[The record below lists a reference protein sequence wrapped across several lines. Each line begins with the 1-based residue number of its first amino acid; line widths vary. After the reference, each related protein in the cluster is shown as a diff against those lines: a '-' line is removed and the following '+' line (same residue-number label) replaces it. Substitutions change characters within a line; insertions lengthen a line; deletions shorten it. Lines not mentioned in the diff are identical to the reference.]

1 MKRIIPKFLI
11 VPVALLMA
19 SCDSTEDKSDAYGN
33 FEATEITVSAQAQGE
48 LKAFDVE
55 KGAELKEGQML
66 GYVDTSSLHLQRK
79 ELLAQK
85 QSVKTKFSN
94 LDAQIDVQEQQLENA
109 KIQLNRIKKL
119 HADNAATEQ
128 KLDDIEGKVKT
139 LEKQIRS
146 VRVRKK
152 GIRSELDIL
161 DTKMAQVEDKIDKAM
176 IKNPVKGTVI
186 NKFAEKGE
194 LVAPG
199 KSLYKVAAL
208 DEMELKVY
216 ISGAQLPHVKIG
228 QQVEVLIDE
237 NKTENRSLTGTV
249 SWIADD
255 AEFTPKVIQ
264 TKEERVKLVYA
275 VKIRVPNDGSLKIGM
290 PGEANF

>member
-1 MKRIIPKFLI
+1 MKRIGFKLLIIPI
-11 VPVALLMA
+11 ALSLA
-19 SCDSTEDKSDAYGN
+19 SCNSNEDKSDAYGN

-48 LKAFDVE
+48 LKAFDVK

-79 ELLAQK
+79 QLLAQK
-85 QSVKTKFSN
+85 QSVKTKLNN
-94 LDAQIDVQEQQLENA
+94 LDAQIDVRQQQLENA
-109 KIQLNRIKKL
+109 KIQLNRIKNM
-119 HADNAATEQ
+119 HADNAATQ
-128 KLDDIEGKVKT
+128 QQLDDIEGKVKT
-139 LEKQIRS
+139 LKKQIRS
-146 VRVRKK
+146 VRIQKQ
-152 GIRSELDIL
+152 GIRSELDVL

-186 NKFAEKGE
+186 NKFVEKGE

-208 DEMELKVY
+208 DEMKLKVY

-228 QQVEVLIDE
+228 QKVEVLIDE
-237 NKTENRSLTGTV
+237 SKTENRKLSGTV

>member
-1 MKRIIPKFLI
+1 MKRIITKLLI
-11 VPVALLMA
+11 IPIALLLV
-19 SCDSTEDKSDAYGN
+19 SCDSNEDKSDAYGN

-48 LKAFDVE
+48 LKAFDVK
-55 KGAELKEGQML
+55 KGAELKEDQML

-79 ELLAQK
+79 QLLAQK
-85 QSVKTKFSN
+85 QSVKTKLNN
-94 LDAQIDVQEQQLENA
+94 LDAQIDVQQQQLENA
-109 KIQLNRIKKL
+109 EIQFNRIKKM
-119 HADNAATEQ
+119 HADNAATQ
-128 KLDDIEGKVKT
+128 QQLDDIQGKVKT
-139 LEKQIRS
+139 LKKQIRS
-146 VRVRKK
+146 VQVQKQ
-152 GIRSELDIL
+152 GIRSELDVL
-161 DTKMAQVEDKIDKAM
+161 DTKLAQVDDKIDKAL
-176 IKNPVKGTVI
+176 IQNPVKGTVI
-186 NKFAEKGE
+186 NKFAEKKE
-194 LVAPG
+194 LVNPG
-199 KSLYKVAAL
+199 KSLYKVAVL

-228 QQVEVLIDE
+228 QKVEVLIDE
-237 NKTENRSLTGTV
+237 NKIENRKLSGTV

>member
-1 MKRIIPKFLI
+1 MTRIITKLLI
-11 VPVALLMA
+11 IPIALLLV
-19 SCDSTEDKSDAYGN
+19 SCDSNEDNSDAYGN

-48 LKAFDVE
+48 LKAFDVK
-55 KGAELKEGQML
+55 KGAELEEGQML
-66 GYVDTSSLHLQRK
+66 GYVDTSSLHLQRNQ
-79 ELLAQK
+79 LLAQK
-85 QSVKTKFSN
+85 QSVKTKLNN
-94 LDAQIDVQEQQLENA
+94 LDAQIDVQQQQLENA
-109 KIQLNRIKKL
+109 KIQLNRIKKM
-119 HADNAATEQ
+119 HTDNAATQ
-128 KLDDIEGKVKT
+128 QQLDDIEGKVKT
-139 LEKQIRS
+139 LKKQIRS
-146 VRVRKK
+146 VRIQKQ
-152 GIRSELDIL
+152 GICSELDVL
-161 DTKMAQVEDKIDKAM
+161 DTKMAQMEDKIDKAM
-176 IKNPVKGTVI
+176 IQNPVKGTVI
-186 NKFAEKGE
+186 NKFVEKGE

-237 NKTENRSLTGTV
+237 SKTENRKLSGTV
-249 SWIADD
+249 SWISDD

>member
-1 MKRIIPKFLI
+1 MKRIIPKLLI
-11 VPVALLMA
+11 IPFAILLA
-19 SCDSTEDKSDAYGN
+19 SCESNEDKSDAYGN

-48 LKAFDVE
+48 LKAFDVK

-79 ELLAQK
+79 QLLAQK
-85 QSVKTKFSN
+85 QSVKTKLSN
-94 LDAQIDVQEQQLENA
+94 LDAQIDVQQQQLANA
-109 KIQLNRIKKL
+109 ETQLNRIKKL
-119 HADNAATEQ
+119 HADNAATDQ
-128 KLDDIEGKVKT
+128 QLDDIEGKVKT
-139 LEKQIRS
+139 LRKQIRS
-146 VRVRKK
+146 VRVQKQ
-152 GIRSELDIL
+152 GIRSELDVL

-228 QQVEVLIDE
+228 QKVEVLIDE
-237 NKTENRSLTGTV
+237 SKTENRQLTGTV
-249 SWIADD
+249 SWVADD

>member
-1 MKRIIPKFLI
+1 MKRIIPKLLI
-11 VPVALLMA
+11 IPFAILLV
-19 SCDSTEDKSDAYGN
+19 SCESNEDKSDAYGN

-48 LKAFDVE
+48 LKTFDVK

-79 ELLAQK
+79 QLLAQK
-85 QSVKTKFSN
+85 QSVKTKLSN
-94 LDAQIDVQEQQLENA
+94 LDAQIDVQQQQLANA
-109 KIQLNRIKKL
+109 ETQLNRIKKL
-119 HADNAATEQ
+119 HADNAATDQ
-128 KLDDIEGKVKT
+128 QLDDIEGKVKT
-139 LEKQIRS
+139 LRKQIRS
-146 VRVRKK
+146 VRVQKQ
-152 GIRSELDIL
+152 GIRSELDVL

-228 QQVEVLIDE
+228 QKVEVLIDE
-237 NKTENRSLTGTV
+237 SKTENRQLTGTV
-249 SWIADD
+249 SWVADD

>member
-1 MKRIIPKFLI
+1 MKRIGFKLLIIPIALFL
-11 VPVALLMA
+11 V
-19 SCDSTEDKSDAYGN
+19 SCDSNEDKSDAYGN

-48 LKAFDVE
+48 LKAFDVK
-55 KGAELKEGQML
+55 KGAELEEGQML

-79 ELLAQK
+79 QLLAQK
-85 QSVKTKFSN
+85 QSVKTKLSN
-94 LDAQIDVQEQQLENA
+94 LDAQIDVQQQQLENA
-109 KIQLNRIKKL
+109 KIQLNRIKKM
-119 HADNAATEQ
+119 HADNAATQ
-128 KLDDIEGKVKT
+128 QQLDDIKGKVNT
-139 LEKQIRS
+139 LKKQIRS
-146 VRVRKK
+146 VRVQKQ
-152 GIRSELDIL
+152 GIRSELDVL

-176 IKNPVKGTVI
+176 IQNPVKGTVI
-186 NKFAEKGE
+186 NKFVEKGE

-237 NKTENRSLTGTV
+237 SKTENRKLSGTV

>member
-1 MKRIIPKFLI
+1 MKRIIPKLLI
-11 VPVALLMA
+11 IPFAILLV
-19 SCDSTEDKSDAYGN
+19 SCESNEDKSDAYGN

-48 LKAFDVE
+48 LKTFDVK

-79 ELLAQK
+79 QLLAQK
-85 QSVKTKFSN
+85 QSVKTKLSN
-94 LDAQIDVQEQQLENA
+94 LDAQIDVQQQQLANA
-109 KIQLNRIKKL
+109 ETQLNRIKKL
-119 HADNAATEQ
+119 HADNAATDQ
-128 KLDDIEGKVKT
+128 QLDDIEGKVKT
-139 LEKQIRS
+139 LRKQIRS
-146 VRVRKK
+146 VRVQKQ
-152 GIRSELDIL
+152 GIRSELDVL

-228 QQVEVLIDE
+228 QKVEVLIDE
-237 NKTENRSLTGTV
+237 SKTENRQLTGTV
-249 SWIADD
+249 SWVADD

-290 PGEANF
+290 PEANF

>member
-1 MKRIIPKFLI
+1 MIRIITKLLIIPIAVFL
-11 VPVALLMA
+11 V
-19 SCDSTEDKSDAYGN
+19 SCDSNENNSDAYGN
-33 FEATEITVSAQAQGE
+33 FEATEITVSAKSQGE
-48 LKAFDVE
+48 LKAFDVK
-55 KGAELKEGQML
+55 KGADLEEGQML
-66 GYVDTSSLHLQRK
+66 GYVDTSSLYLQRK
-79 ELLAQK
+79 QLLAQK
-85 QSVKTKFSN
+85 QSVKTKLSN
-94 LDAQIDVQEQQLENA
+94 LDAQIDVQQQQLENA
-109 KIQLNRIKKL
+109 KIQLNRIKKM
-119 HADNAATEQ
+119 HADNAATQ
-128 KLDDIEGKVKT
+128 QQLDDIEGKVKT
-139 LEKQIRS
+139 LKKQIRS
-146 VRVRKK
+146 VQVQKQ
-152 GIRSELDIL
+152 GIRSELDVL

-176 IKNPVKGTVI
+176 IQNPVKGTVI
-186 NKFAEKGE
+186 NKFVEKGE
-194 LVAPG
+194 LVTPG

-237 NKTENRSLTGTV
+237 SKTENRKLSGTV